1 LSRRRRRNIRS
12 DGIIMSM
19 RTNEISQVI
28 HIQVKRKRKE
38 RERKEKIKF
47 IQRQFHVFSFE

>member
-1 LSRRRRRNIRS
+1 LRRRRRNIRS

-28 HIQVKRKRKE
+28 HIQVKRKRNE
-38 RERKEKIKF
+38 RREEKREKK
-47 IQRQFHVFSFE
+47 R